1 MNSSLDSVEQKMVLL
16 CDLVCCCGY
25 DLTWECNTYVVIC
38 NMWGEI
44 RRIGQNHVYVR
55 KEQKNL

>member
-1 MNSSLDSVEQKMVLL
+1 MVLL
-16 CDLVCCCGY
+16 CDLVSGCGY